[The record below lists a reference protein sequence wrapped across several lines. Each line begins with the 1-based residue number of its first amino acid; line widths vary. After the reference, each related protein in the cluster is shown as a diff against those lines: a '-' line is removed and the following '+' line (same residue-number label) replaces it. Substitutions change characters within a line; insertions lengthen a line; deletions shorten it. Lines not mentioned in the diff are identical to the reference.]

1 MVDSVYMVYIPV
13 YSVYAKYRGVPVSIV
28 LYMVYMPYTQGY
40 MSVSSCIWCI
50 YLYIVYMPYTGETSQ
65 CGGQCVCGVYTCI

>member
-1 MVDSVYMVYIPV
+1 MLDSVYMVYIPVYSVYAIYRERQVSVVDSVYMVYIPV

-50 YLYIVYMPYTGETSQ
+50 
-65 CGGQCVCGVYTCI
+65 